1 MLMNYVFTL
10 DCLSSSLFAKN
21 SELIRSQQT
30 CMFYSY
36 ILLLIYDNET
46 MYLLGNQPFFKI
58 HVHRF
63 MAGGD
68 SSGAN
73 VISKHVLRMRG
84 LVPL

>member
-1 MLMNYVFTL
+1 MDFVFSL
-10 DCLSSSLFAKN
+10 DWLSSSLFAKN

-30 CMFYSY
+30 CVFYSY

-46 MYLLGNQPFFKI
+46 VYLLGNLPFFKI
-58 HVHRF
+58 HVNRF

-73 VISKHVLRMRG
+73 VISKHMLRMRG